1 MLNKKI
7 LVLLVVC
14 LYMVFMSV
22 PVFAGI
28 RPQIIFI
35 PHDDRPISFEQTMD
49 TVKKLDYDVLVP
61 PQELLGNRTS
71 LGKSDELW
79 QWLFANA
86 KKTDA
91 VVVSSDSL
99 LYGSLVAS
107 RKHNLT
113 SETIL
118 KRVDNF
124 EKLHAENPNLK
135 IYVFGSIMRS
145 PRTSDGGEEPSYY
158 AKYGPDI
165 FSLTSLQDKEE
176 SDRLTR
182 AEKKQVA
189 KLEKSVPKEAV
200 SDWMERRSKN
210 FAANTRLVELAKQ
223 NTFQYLALG
232 RDDNAPF
239 SQTHKESRLLSK
251 QAGDMSVAQF
261 QALAGIDEMGMVLL
275 TRAVNDITWHVP
287 LVAVRYAD
295 GVGADTVPTYSDE
308 AIGKSIQSH
317 LFAIGAIP
325 VPTTERADLVL
336 MVNTAKNGSTSEAN
350 YPTNTTKKHANTE
363 AFVKDIKRYL
373 KAGYPVAVADIAFA
387 NGADNALM
395 AELEKQ
401 GLLNKLSAYSGWNT
415 ANNSAGFAIGQ
426 GILTDKM
433 KVEDKNQ
440 LLSVRLMDDWAYQA
454 NIRQTLAGELN
465 RIKGG
470 NYSKLDLA
478 RPVIVKSANEK
489 MNTFAKEH
497 LQDFAFTK
505 VDVDFPWNRMFEA
518 SVKIEK

>member
-1 MLNKKI
+1 LYKK
-7 LVLLVVC
+7 VLMFFVIC
-14 LYMVFMSV
+14 FYTVFAQM
-22 PVFAGI
+22 PVFAEI

-35 PHDDRPISFEQTMD
+35 PHDDRPISFAQTLD

-61 PQELLGNRTS
+61 PTELLGNRTS

-79 QWLFANA
+79 QWLFTNA
-86 KKTDA
+86 KKSDA
-91 VVVSSDSL
+91 VVLSSDSL

-107 RKHNLT
+107 RKHTLS
-113 SETIL
+113 SETLL

-124 EKLHAENPNLK
+124 EKLHEENPNLK

-145 PRTSDGGEEPSYY
+145 PRSSAGGEEPSYY
-158 AKYGPDI
+158 EKYGPDI
-165 FSLTSLQDKEE
+165 FTLTSLQDKEE
-176 SDRLTR
+176 SNGLSR

-189 KLEKSVPKEAV
+189 KLKKSVPEEAI

-210 FAANTRLVELAKQ
+210 FAANTKLVELAKK
-223 NTFQYLALG
+223 NVFQYLALG

-239 SQTHKESRLLSK
+239 SQTHKESRLLSSQGEALGVSK
-251 QAGDMSVAQF
+251 F
-261 QALAGIDEMGMVLL
+261 QTLAGIDEMGMVLL
-275 TRAVNDITWHVP
+275 TRASNDLNWHIP

-317 LFAIGAIP
+317 LFASGAIP

-336 MVNTAKNGSTSEAN
+336 LVNTAKDGVTSEAN
-350 YPTNTTKKHANTE
+350 YPTNTTTEHANTK
-363 AFVKDIKRYL
+363 AFVNEIKRYL
-373 KAGYPVAVADIAFA
+373 NCGYPVAVADISFA

-401 GLLNKLSAYSGWNT
+401 GLLNKLAAYSGWNT
-415 ANNSAGFAIGQ
+415 ANNSAGFVIGQ
-426 GILTDKM
+426 GILVDKM
-433 KVEDKNQ
+433 KLEDKNR

-465 RIKGG
+465 HLKGG

-478 RPVIVKSANEK
+478 KPTIVKSANEK

-497 LQDFAFTK
+497 LRGFDFTK
-505 VDVDFPWNRMFEA
+505 VNVDFPWNRMFEA
-518 SVKIEK
+518 SVEIEK